1 VPITRRIDADPTLIY
16 TILSGR
22 VTDTELLS
30 YYERAIA
37 QKAHDPW
44 RELVDGTQ
52 VTEMVLTQE
61 GLTRLAGIVEAN
73 LEKIR
78 DGRVAM
84 VATSNITYGVFR
96 MWELQREGLNYE
108 VRVFRELDLALAW
121 L

>member
-1 VPITRRIDADPTLIY
+1 MPISRCTDKDPTLIY
-16 TILSGR
+16 TLLSGR
-22 VTDTELLS
+22 ITDTELWV

-37 QKAHDPW
+37 EKDDAPW

-52 VTEMVLTQE
+52 VTEMALTPE
-61 GLTRLAGIVEAN
+61 GLTRLASVVEASP
-73 LEKIR
+73 EKIR

-84 VATSNITYGVFR
+84 VATNAVTYGVFR

-108 VRVFRELDLALAW
+108 VRVFRDLELALAW